1 VRLDPGRLRA
11 SDVPAQ
17 VGDPSRLQ
25 QATGWEPR
33 IPLEQSLADLLE
45 DWRARV
51 AGAADGTA

>member
-1 VRLDPGRLRA
+1 
-11 SDVPAQ
+11 VPAQ

-51 AGAADGTA
+51 AGAADAPA